1 MDRIKC
7 AAQKVTLRTLGFIL
21 IPFVLFFV
29 IVSNIVLPVFG
40 LFLSLPV
47 IILNVVFILAP
58 KSKTCELLLG

>member
-1 MDRIKC
+1 MNKIKC
-7 AAQKVTLRTLGFIL
+7 AAEKLTLRSLGFIL

-40 LFLSLPV
+40 LFLSLPL

-58 KSKTCELLLG
+58 KSKTCELLLS